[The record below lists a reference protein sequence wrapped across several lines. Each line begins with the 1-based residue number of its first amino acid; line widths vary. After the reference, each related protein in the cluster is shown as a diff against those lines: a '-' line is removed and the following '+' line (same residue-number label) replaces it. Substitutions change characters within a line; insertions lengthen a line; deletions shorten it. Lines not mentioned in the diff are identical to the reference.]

1 MDMEII
7 YLGLSA
13 FLAATLVPVSSEIV
27 FTGYLALGYSK
38 TACLLIA
45 SIGNCLGTTFNY
57 GLGVAGMAVA
67 EKYFGFT
74 PARHEK
80 VLALNNKYGK
90 WTLWLAWLPI
100 IGDPI
105 TIYAGVSKTNFWYFA
120 LIVYGGRIGRYA
132 LILYALQA
140 AGAA

>member
-1 MDMEII
+1 MDAEII

-13 FLAATLVPVSSEIV
+13 FLAATLVPVSSEIF
-27 FTGYLALGYSK
+27 FTGYLALGFSK

-80 VLALNNKYGK
+80 VLALNKKYGK

-105 TIYAGVSKTNFWYFA
+105 TIYLPQHFRSTVFELMLRFDSQCSKFFVQIP
-120 LIVYGGRIGRYA
+120 L
-132 LILYALQA
+132 
-140 AGAA
+140 

>member
-1 MDMEII
+1 METEII

-27 FTGYLALGYSK
+27 FTGYLALGYSQ
-38 TACLLIA
+38 TACLLVA

-57 GLGVAGMAVA
+57 GLGMAGMAVA

-74 PARHEK
+74 PERHGK
-80 VLALNNKYGK
+80 MLALNNKYGK
-90 WTLWLAWLPI
+90 WTLFLAWLPI

-105 TIYAGVSKTNFWYFA
+105 TIYAGVTKTRFWYFA
-120 LIVYGGRIGRYA
+120 LVVYGGRIARYA
-132 LILYALQA
+132 LIIYVLQA
-140 AGAA
+140 SGAA